1 MTAIPSARKQFLL
14 LSLVIALLCYA
25 APAAAKEQA
34 PSPNWDVLLDVGYRF
49 SLLPSED
56 LAGLLNSEGGKY
68 GQTLSEYA
76 ALWTS
81 RLSAE
86 TKEGADRNG
95 AAHSSDAYRRVA
107 VAQLLLYLSTGK
119 AEFLDEAAKAIEALS
134 ERRTTPRIIF
144 WHNLIMAHKSL
155 LAQDSLAFSHH
166 VFRLWNDVVLVLEKG
181 QMMFGTRVG
190 TTGFNH
196 SLPYLYENIVHLVL
210 HHGIVKQRLPKL
222 YSLGAVI
229 WSLRDRLEKDKGYYQ
244 LAESIWNRM
253 RGLQSD
259 NFNINFAMAYLEGEM
274 HFINYEGAKSPAEAG
289 ESLERALTFFEL
301 SLTWADTKKGRAAI
315 LSRLVRCM
323 VRVLNESIQ
332 AEGSTY
338 VFTRDIPHDSLKY
351 SASAK
356 ELFRELSGKEI
367 MNEGW
372 WEFEGF
378 DSRENYIR
386 AMHDLWFNISQ
397 LDIMISRYYVKDI
410 DTGRG
415 GAGKT
420 AQFERAA
427 ASLVDYLDFFE
438 EFTREGSLDI
448 VPDNAYFYAA
458 YFAGEL
464 ADIHRQSAAYSNDMN
479 EFNLA
484 FARQLQAIEIFP
496 FEIIGLLKLSMQ
508 VSQDGTLNA
517 YIDNVWPLADRLPI
531 SKTVS
536 AWSEDER
543 LPYYNEI
550 LTLKRL
556 IPETLK
562 SAPSIIG
569 LQSSESSNKQIV
581 SNTLLLTRLLSVLLQ
596 SVSVDKSDV
605 ILEKVA
611 RGLDEGGK
619 LDAVMQKNLPPELYG
634 QMEEAKTLVEKC
646 NFTAFKK
653 ELFRDPEHGH
663 HKLFRNLYY
672 EATADKMRYLTL
684 LDSLRE
690 KMLTGSGGKTKD
702 YRQKSKDA
710 GKRTL

>member
-1 MTAIPSARKQFLL
+1 MATILSARKYFLL
-14 LSLVIALLCYA
+14 LSLCFSVLYA
-25 APAAAKEQA
+25 VPSLAEEKT

-49 SLLPSED
+49 SLLPEED
-56 LAGLLNSEGGKY
+56 LTALLNGEGEKY
-68 GQTLSEYA
+68 GQPLSEYA
-76 ALWTS
+76 GLWTS
-81 RLSAE
+81 RLSGEA
-86 TKEGADRNG
+86 KEGTASKG
-95 AAHSSDAYRRVA
+95 TAHPSYVYRRVA
-107 VAQLLLYLSTGK
+107 VAHLLLYLSTGK
-119 AEFLDEAAKAIEALS
+119 EESIDEALNAIEPLS
-134 ERRTTPRIIF
+134 VRRVTPRIIF
-144 WHNLIMAHKSL
+144 WHNLIQAHKSL
-155 LAQDSLAFSHH
+155 LTKDSLAFSHH

-196 SLPYLYENIVHLVL
+196 SLPYLYENVVHLVL
-210 HHGIVKQRLPKL
+210 HHGIVKHKLPKL
-222 YSLGAVI
+222 YALGTVI
-229 WSLRDRLEKDKGYYQ
+229 WSLKDRLEKDKGYYQ

-274 HFINYEGAKSPAEAG
+274 HFINYEGAKIPAEAG
-289 ESLERALTFFEL
+289 DSLERALNFFEL
-301 SLTWADTKKGRAAI
+301 SLTWADTRKGRAAI
-315 LSRLVRCM
+315 LSRLVRSM
-323 VRVLNESIQ
+323 VRILNESLQ

-338 VFTRDIPHDSLKY
+338 VFTRDIPRDSLKY

-356 ELFRELSGKEI
+356 DLYRELSGREI

-378 DSRENYIR
+378 DSKENYIK

-397 LDIMISRYYVKDI
+397 LDVMISRYYAKNSTAG
-410 DTGRG
+410 TGG
-415 GAGKT
+415 QGKT
-420 AQFERAA
+420 AHFERAA

-438 EFTREGSLDI
+438 EFTRKGSLEI
-448 VPDNAYFYAA
+448 VPHNAYFYAA

-464 ADIHRQSAAYSNDMN
+464 ADIHRQSATYSNDMN

-508 VSQDGTLNA
+508 VSQDGTLNT

-543 LPYYNEI
+543 LPYYSEI

-569 LQSSESSNKQIV
+569 LQSSESSNRQIV
-581 SNTLLLTRLLSVLLQ
+581 SNTLLLTHLLGVLLQ
-596 SVSVDKSDV
+596 SDLAEKSDK
-605 ILEKVA
+605 ILEKIA
-611 RGLDEGGK
+611 DGLDEGGK
-619 LDAVMQKNLPPELYG
+619 LDAVSQKNLPPELYT
-634 QMEEAKTLVEKC
+634 QLEEAKTLIDKC
-646 NFTAFKK
+646 NFSAFKK

-672 EATADKMRYLTL
+672 EAAADKMRYLHL
-684 LDSLRE
+684 LDNLKE
-690 KMLTGSGGKTKD
+690 KRLASPGGKTGD
-702 YRQKSKDA
+702 YRQKSKDV
-710 GKRTL
+710 GKRDL